1 MQGGKQL
8 RYRSFVRM
16 HTEPPNDLD
25 AWIARFLCN
34 ATEHALV
41 IVRPDGVIEAWLG
54 AATRLFGYEESEAI
68 GMDVGQLFTPEDRR
82 MGLDQQEIRT
92 AIAAG
97 RSEDDRW
104 HLRKDGSRFWG
115 SGVLSALRDADGSV
129 SRLVKL
135 MRDRTDL
142 RTQVVATQNRL
153 AARERENERRSEYIV
168 SIVHEM
174 RNALA
179 PMQNSATL
187 IGMSDDEA
195 VRRRSLNVLQRQIDT
210 LARLFEDLSGTS
222 QSAPARFTL
231 ERHPVV
237 VQDAIDQAD
246 AAVRTSV
253 EQRGQVLACT
263 YPLIRFAV
271 DADPQRLQ
279 QMLLNLLGN
288 AIKFTPPGGHITVSA
303 TIEGDMAVIRVT
315 DNGMGIA
322 PDVLPHIFELFTRD
336 DARTTAP
343 GLGVGLAV
351 VKELAAMHGGGIEAR
366 SPGVGMGSVFALR
379 LPLAHTDP
387 HPATPSANQP
397 NAAAAP

>member
-1 MQGGKQL
+1 
-8 RYRSFVRM
+8 M

-25 AWIARFLCN
+25 AWIARFLRN

-68 GMDVGQLFTPEDRR
+68 GMDIGRLFTPEDRR
-82 MGLDQQEIRT
+82 MGLDRQEIRT

-187 IGMSDDEA
+187 IGMSDDET

-210 LARLFEDLSGTS
+210 LAKLFEDLSGAS
-222 QSAPARFTL
+222 QPAPARFTL

-336 DARTTAP
+336 DARATAP

-387 HPATPSANQP
+387 RPATPSANQP
-397 NAAAAP
+397 NTDGAP